1 MQNEEPNFENEN
13 KKQENNNYYPL
24 VIDTNKTIKIITEK
38 DLINDLMF
46 VFQGIN
52 GKYISYDENKQSFIL
67 DKYIPF
73 NENIYNI
80 IGELSELGFLF
91 KKITYYLNYF
101 QEKNIPSLYI
111 QSLSYA
117 IQNELNEY
125 YKLIVFFKKKNNS
138 TYIDNTSPIDLMKD
152 SNKISNN
159 NPQNKIYIKS
169 YKSNEE
175 LTLKNL
181 ILWTKEPIERMKWL
195 LIVCDSVYYLKGSS
209 IISQIYSFNY
219 FSMAEI
225 YLKRILEEVMNP
237 FYNFIKNWI
246 KYGELRD
253 YFKEF
258 FVEIMDNVN
267 NDDLWKLKYKIIYEN
282 IPNFL
287 NKDLSIKIFEI
298 GKCIHFIR
306 NYCGES
312 NYNISYLKPILI
324 QEISNENLI
333 NQQYKF
339 IDIKSY
345 KSCLKFINQLYNE
358 PLEEILK
365 ENSENNNLKNNNIE
379 KIPLELKNNQYIKK
393 DNSIIENSKEKINQ
407 NSNENFLLSLTYNID
422 LLYNLI
428 NKELI
433 NILYTKFKFKENLN
447 SINKYLLLGQGDMMQ
462 NLMENLFEELKKT
475 ASTIYKHNLQTI
487 LENSIRTTNA
497 QFNDKECLNKLNIKL
512 LDSKIGDTG
521 WDIFLLE
528 YNVEPPLNVIF
539 NKKSLLQ
546 YQKLFFFFWKIK
558 RLEYSQDH
566 QIWRKFMTFSHS
578 LKGNFDYMRNKI
590 QKSILFNQQVLHF
603 INNLHNFLALEVLET
618 QYKKIIDILPKVS
631 NLNELIDYHEKFVEN
646 IIRQCLLNEEN
657 SNILKKILN
666 IFNIIIN
673 FRTALDV
680 LIRTSLEEQFNNYY
694 TTESNEEDENNK
706 SDNLNKRFSNEAFIQ
721 ISNYY
726 EQFKDEVY
734 NLIISI
740 QSSNQNYLKYLAMK
754 LDYNYYYSLREMEKE
769 NKKQQDIIYKLNFEY
784 EKRKRDQMELLN
796 NENDDFEN
804 EEEEDENYKN
814 FNAKHINYEE
824 INTTPNINTNYLNND
839 IQSRR
844 VFTKSNNN
852 NHNINFTNDIEMNGN
867 NKSDSDNDDL

>member
-1 MQNEEPNFENEN
+1 MQYKEPNFENEN
-13 KKQENNNYYPL
+13 KKKENNNYYPI
-24 VIDTNKTIKIITEK
+24 VVDTNKTKKIITEK

-52 GKYISYDENKQSFIL
+52 GKYISYDDNKQSFIL

-80 IGELSELGFLF
+80 IGELSELGFLC
-91 KKITYYLNYF
+91 KKIKYYLNYF
-101 QEKNIPSLYI
+101 KEKNIPSLYI

-125 YKLIVFFKKKNNS
+125 SKLIVFFKKKNNS
-138 TYIDNTSPIDLMKD
+138 IYIDNTSPIDLMKD

-159 NPQNKIYIKS
+159 NPQNKIYNKS
-169 YKSNEE
+169 NKTNEE

-195 LIVCDSVYYLKGSS
+195 LIICDSVYNLKGSS
-209 IISQIYSFNY
+209 IISQIYSYNY

-258 FVEIMDNVN
+258 FVEIIDNVN
-267 NDDLWKLKYKIIYEN
+267 NDDLWKLKYKIIYQN

-306 NYCGES
+306 NYCDES
-312 NYNISYLKPILI
+312 NYNINYLKPILI
-324 QEISNENLI
+324 QEISKQKLL
-333 NQQYKF
+333 NQQNKF

-365 ENSENNNLKNNNIE
+365 EKTDNNNLTNNNIE
-379 KIPLELKNNQYIKK
+379 KISLELKNNQFIKK
-393 DNSIIENSKEKINQ
+393 DNSIIENSKGKINQ

-462 NLMENLFEELKKT
+462 NLMENLFEELKKK
-475 ASTIYKHNLQTI
+475 ASTIYKHNLQST

-528 YNVEPPLNVIF
+528 YIIEPPLNVIF
-539 NKKSLLQ
+539 TKKSLIQ
-546 YQKLFFFFWKIK
+546 YEKLFYFFWKIK

-618 QYKKIIDILPKVS
+618 QYKKIIEILPKVS
-631 NLNELIDYHEKFVEN
+631 NLNELIDYHEKFIEN

-657 SNILKKILN
+657 SDILKKILN
-666 IFNIIIN
+666 IFDLIIN

-680 LIRTSLEEQFNNYY
+680 LIRISLEEQFNNYN
-694 TTESNEEDENNK
+694 TTENNEEDDNNQ
-706 SDNLNKRFSNEAFIQ
+706 SINLKKRFSNEAFYQ
-721 ISNYY
+721 ISNLF
-726 EQFKDEVY
+726 EQFKNEVY

-740 QSSNQNYLKYLAMK
+740 QSSNQSYLKYLAMK
-754 LDYNYYYSLREMEKE
+754 LDYNYYYSFREMEKE
-769 NKKQQDIIYKLNFEY
+769 NKKQEDMIFKLNFEY
-784 EKRKRDQMELLN
+784 EKKKKKQMEVFN

-814 FNAKHINYEE
+814 NNSNHNNYDE
-824 INTTPNINTNYLNND
+824 INTNSNVNKDNIDNN
-839 IQSRR
+839 IQSR
-844 VFTKSNNN
+844 SLYNN
-852 NHNINFTNDIEMNGN
+852 NINFTNDIEMNGN
-867 NKSDSDNDDL
+867 NNSDSDNDDL